1 MPDFLSLERHNNSPE
16 IVAPKEVMN
25 LIPTVPSTN
34 VDYVQ
39 GKMTLNRENYLKDM
53 LNRGNSESAAP
64 LYEYKT
70 AQEERYSN
78 PYMQFTPQIQGSYS
92 SEDAYGKNQGPLDQ
106 LYNGVVKM
114 GATAGSAFLSGF
126 TSIPNQIDA
135 LRQGRVSDALFASDS
150 AFSETQRWMEELENK
165 FPNYMTQV
173 EQDRSWIVNA
183 FTPTGAAN
191 FWGDTILKNS
201 GFTIGAIANA
211 VVVDS
216 ALELLSA
223 GAATPATLI
232 LAGKQISNALTPL
245 KNAYRALAKA
255 SSLGKVDDLMGVAKA
270 GEGLIKGLEVTNK
283 AFGFKKASQLLAT
296 TYMSAQG
303 EAMIEGYHTYVDTK
317 TKLLED
323 AVNKGKELTPEYLR
337 GIEDTASSAGKVTAM
352 MNTAILSVSNL
363 VQFPKILGWTGGSDI
378 LEKVSGKYLG
388 IQVGEQGLIATNNW
402 TKKAG
407 VRQVLKDT
415 ILKGFVS
422 EGAEEGSQYYI
433 GNTLHDYYIDK
444 FNGKAKKDMLGYMT
458 DAIPKTLQD
467 GDFWKESLIGGLSGM
482 ITGSV
487 IPGGEIQNSIKT
499 NLYGKHSQ
507 YAEHLQRGLDQFNQG
522 VASMVDLDEN
532 LSLEGVDKRQAS
544 YKSLNRAV
552 QTAAKFGSLDTLKE
566 SLNDLREIPLDE
578 YNKMFL
584 SEPLKSERDKI
595 DHINRVADEIDR
607 IERDT
612 KEVAKTYKN
621 NPFATSKMKEFI
633 KAKFNVDDKM
643 VLGIQEKMF
652 EDWKENQ
659 SYLIGRIR
667 NTRKTSENLRDELR
681 LGSNTQSLEEFNILH
696 ATITGISEDALP
708 TYLTHK
714 NNQIQALKIEEEY
727 YKDLKNPM
735 KQKEVREEL
744 NRLTRFYNALDIA
757 SKGKDKEL
765 IKELILSEE
774 FSFSQQE
781 RITKMFE
788 ESKKEEEILDN
799 SEKELVKATDDTE
812 GAAKDQVEVV
822 KELIDQE
829 NAENPQVT
837 DVEDSLEM
845 NHPHYDNLRTM
856 NKGTK
861 INYNGQILTLGD
873 TTKTNIST
881 EEGVVFTPK
890 GVVIGGQLTPYSG
903 QLSKVDTSKVDT
915 SNKSKADKVADIE
928 KRRQE
933 ELKQVNS
940 LSFTEEEIKKK
951 QQEQQKRLN
960 NANEVVSFGKTFSE
974 ALDNLIQRQQEL
986 NDTLNKRQ
994 KEDTKDRIVHQWTK
1008 EELESQPEWK
1018 KIKRLDKLIDSINNV
1033 YTEGKQE
1040 NFNNST
1046 QEAVD
1051 FEKQELDSIPN
1062 RKKRNTSEIIKIN
1075 ADFNAEL
1082 KALEEN
1088 SEQDKSESKPSSKP
1102 LFDEMKKDKE
1112 LTTKPNHIEGRYI
1125 LKGSRYSKGFTYYIL
1140 KSNGF
1145 QTVNVDENGNESF
1158 GKIVKFNREETFY
1171 SVDGEIVKEEAPI
1184 VDDSIVEPV
1193 LEKEENIE
1201 EKQGESQ
1208 EQSQEE
1214 REIFLDSFL
1223 ESVDYNGNNLEIIIN
1238 DYEGNKYDV
1247 IEALKNASEIDNNKD
1262 DFGSILQALKSRDSD
1277 DLTLGE
1283 KRRITKYDTELKK
1296 LEKPSSDKLSE
1307 VNKKDTQEQSQEEKI
1322 AEIERMRT
1330 EELENQVNIQA
1341 QDQRLSVGFSEEGGK
1356 VYLSTLFNGD
1366 SSTMSSAQMA
1376 KTFKKE
1382 VELTVEEKKELLNI
1396 NNRVDNMTRKEA
1408 QEKKIKLLDKVV
1420 NRYGLQN
1427 ELKTG
1432 SELKSNSINA
1442 KYDAMLNALKGE
1454 NLTQE
1459 EKIKSFIST
1468 VSNDSLRAVLLTS
1481 IDRNLI
1487 EVTC

>member
-70 AQEERYSN
+70 AQEERYNN

-92 SEDAYGKNQGPLDQ
+92 SEDAYGKNQGPMDQ

-114 GATAGSAFLSGF
+114 GATAGSAFISGF

-216 ALELLSA
+216 ALELLSG

-270 GEGLIKGLEVTNK
+270 SEGLLKGLEVTNK

-388 IQVGEQGLIATNNW
+388 IQVGEQGLIAANNW

-422 EGAEEGSQYYI
+422 EGVEEGSQYYI

-566 SLNDLREIPLDE
+566 SLNDLREIPLEE

-621 NPFATSKMKEFI
+621 NPFTTSKMKEFI

-822 KELIDQE
+822 SELIDQE

-881 EEGVVFTPK
+881 EEGLVFTPK

-903 QLSKVDTSKVDT
+903 QLSKVDTS
-915 SNKSKADKVADIE
+915 NKPKADKIADIE
-928 KRRQE
+928 KRRNE
-933 ELKQVNS
+933 ELKTLFNKFTKNQ
-940 LSFTEEEIKKK
+940 FTEVTFKDGTKDNLTVAFNEVDSENSILLGSGNLAELRTIDTLFNPQTNKTLNLKEVNAKYDAEIKTLEKSS
-951 QQEQQKRLN
+951 EQ
-960 NANEVVSFGKTFSE
+960 V
-974 ALDNLIQRQQEL
+974 
-986 NDTLNKRQ
+986 
-994 KEDTKDRIVHQWTK
+994 
-1008 EELESQPEWK
+1008 
-1018 KIKRLDKLIDSINNV
+1018 
-1033 YTEGKQE
+1033 KQE
-1040 NFNNST
+1040 
-1046 QEAVD
+1046 
-1051 FEKQELDSIPN
+1051 P
-1062 RKKRNTSEIIKIN
+1062 
-1075 ADFNAEL
+1075 
-1082 KALEEN
+1082 
-1088 SEQDKSESKPSSKP
+1088 KPSSKP
-1102 LFDEMKKDKE
+1102 LFEEMKKDKE
-1112 LTTKPNHIEGRYI
+1112 LTTKPNHIGGRYI

-1158 GKIVKFNREETFY
+1158 GKIIKFNKEETFY
-1171 SVDGEIVKEEAPI
+1171 SVDGEIVKEEVPI

-1193 LEKEENIE
+1193 LEKEEKVVE
-1201 EKQGESQ
+1201 ES
-1208 EQSQEE
+1208 
-1214 REIFLDSFL
+1214 
-1223 ESVDYNGNNLEIIIN
+1223 
-1238 DYEGNKYDV
+1238 
-1247 IEALKNASEIDNNKD
+1247 
-1262 DFGSILQALKSRDSD
+1262 
-1277 DLTLGE
+1277 
-1283 KRRITKYDTELKK
+1283 
-1296 LEKPSSDKLSE
+1296 
-1307 VNKKDTQEQSQEEKI
+1307 QEQSQEEKI